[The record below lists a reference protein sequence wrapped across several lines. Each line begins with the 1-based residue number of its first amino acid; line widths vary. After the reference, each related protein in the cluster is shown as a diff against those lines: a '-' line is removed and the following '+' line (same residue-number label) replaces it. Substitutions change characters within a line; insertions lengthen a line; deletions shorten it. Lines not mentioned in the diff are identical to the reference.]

1 MSDGSKVG
9 NAQMGQRE
17 CPYCLREF
25 PDKEMTD
32 DHVIARSWFPA
43 KTPPVAKWKV
53 RCCQACNNEK
63 SAVEADVLGR
73 LAWCLDPKRS
83 DLADITARARRSI
96 DPRRGKTPREIMHR
110 FNRREA
116 MRRSVVDI
124 RSGGDPGVLP
134 YFIENFE
141 AGSRTG
147 IEISAESL
155 DGLVQMWVRGIHLRE
170 VGWTIP
176 RGYEILVIHANDAT
190 RAQALSGVMEH
201 AKIIQKGPGV
211 EVKIFH
217 AEEPI
222 EFMTFYAFDIW
233 NVLKFNATVER
244 QWSRNA

>member
-1 MSDGSKVG
+1 MSDGSKVR
-9 NAQMGQRE
+9 NAQLAQRQ

-25 PDKEMTD
+25 LDKEMTD

-53 RCCQACNNEK
+53 RSCQACNNEK

-83 DLADITARARRSI
+83 DLADLIARARWSV
-96 DPRRGKTPREIMHR
+96 DPRLAKTNLEVMHR

-124 RSGGDPGVLP
+124 QSKTDPGVLP
-134 YFIENFE
+134 YFIVNFE

-147 IEISAESL
+147 IRIPSQSL
-155 DGLVQMWVRGIHLRE
+155 DGLVQKWVRGVHLCE
-170 VGWTIP
+170 VGWIIP
-176 RGYEILVIHANDAT
+176 RGYEVSVIHAHDEV
-190 RAQALSGVMEH
+190 RQQAFSNVMEH

-211 EVKIFH
+211 EVRIFH
-217 AEEPI
+217 DEEPG
-222 EFMTFYAFDIW
+222 EFMSLYAFSIW
-233 NVLKFNATVER
+233 NVLKCSACVER
-244 QWSRNA
+244 AAGQS